1 MIKAKA
7 KKAEQET
14 FSLVLT
20 LLKSQKYLKEDLIKW
35 YTESKKGIKFSISQD
50 ILNTSMLFYEEN
62 VVDPSI
68 NLSTRAEDIFT

>member
-20 LLKSQKYLKEDLIKW
+20 LLKSQKYLKEELIKW

-68 NLSTRAEDIFT
+68 NLSTRADDIFT

>member
-68 NLSTRAEDIFT
+68 NLSTRADDIFT